1 MSNEKKKIIPGKR
14 KKWSGPTE
22 TDVKEFEQLLNE
34 YSDDNKEFNDL
45 LEKVKFK
52 KKDDLEVFKR
62 LPVSVNDKVQ
72 LLLSMMREQAV
83 MHSLRDDKARLKL
96 KPISCSDQLPKG
108 KPVLKR
114 A

>member
-1 MSNEKKKIIPGKR
+1 MSEIKKVIPGKR
-14 KKWSGPTE
+14 KKWNGATE
-22 TDVKEFEQLLNE
+22 TDVKGFEQLLNE

-45 LEKVKFK
+45 LDKIKFK

-72 LLLSMMREQAV
+72 LLLQMLREQQV

-96 KPISCSDQLPKG
+96 KPLSCSEELPKD

-114 A
+114 S